1 MAHTSPLPVGIASE
15 LLDCA
20 TDLLEM
26 NARKFRSCCQ
36 EELEIISVTGIV
48 PGHSKVRAILL
59 QSASLMRTD
68 IQELESLNSMVKL
81 AVLRSNNNRIS
92 LALLSSRVCLRK
104 LIAMN
109 APGCRVRDIKP
120 FAACLARS
128 ATIFG
133 EGYHSLQDD
142 ESRWESP
149 SSNNLNTSFQPGKPL
164 LYDPVDA
171 DSLQASRWAMK
182 YHTLFMKQFR
192 LFWKDKTV
200 APNKLMALVVP
211 CHSNDRNFVSWASCM
226 TVGKQVLMVKLCAVG
241 NDGAL
246 AFAVSNSK
254 VGSSSGFEFQ
264 TSLAIIAS
272 LCTIATD
279 RKNRGE
285 PMLGISV
292 QEMNM
297 KLTLQDG
304 SIIDPV
310 GPPSEVCKLRARYA
324 HKPKPKQNNKDD
336 AIDDEDDTSE
346 NDGNVNTGQSSDMS
360 DGDDSA
366 SDEDIVSKQ
375 CREKERDAQVMKLL
389 FSDDD
394 NEIDDASSVNDAG
407 SDFDNNDFDQ
417 LSQLNVSM
425 AASAANRTAQVS
437 EIGITEAADA
447 LQDQCDSAK
456 KTDSTAF
463 MSDAD
468 QQQEAILQQI
478 LLGQSGHGPGCNG
491 NSHGDCKPHDKSYD
505 PTIGEAERFRFEQSV
520 AEPMANAF
528 VDHWKINVRQICEA
542 LTFREQGK
550 DKPRGDNGEMSLVLE
565 VKDET
570 ATVKFVQWS
579 TSNLKHGREIFL
591 DSDNKIIC
599 PVNFIQRARDF
610 QTPHIHMVVPAV
622 GASVR
627 KVRKSD
633 RPEMPSLIVAI
644 WTMFKDAI
652 ASHVRVFEEAI
663 SFDDASIGIHKC
675 QICLSDDVRSNI
687 HRCAFCALS
696 CHRTCN
702 SVLAEK
708 TDKSEHSVAFDLPGV
723 SIGMLPRMLLAPAPM
738 LAGANGPNDSS
749 DESQCSWSSSLALA
763 IVNGRKDFSYG
774 LDIS

>member
-1 MAHTSPLPVGIASE
+1 MKRAHKYQLVKSNKRNDVEMCKLDDDDDRALQISTGKVRLTKTGFVALGIRKALALSSAVAFPLAILFDVSRQTVCRAETSVWAMLVMRSAAFHKIISDVLNRISVFLANKDQATVSPSLALTDVDYAVVAAHDLGVPVPHSTDEIALADAPFFLGGAEEFLLEAPEHVLTAFLATFATQEYNDQQGRGQGGDDPLRDADDMDDDEDELGGNDDQEAYRIQVSKWVKGSLEVLKDPLFWYAVHVSYHTKGPVRHFFNILSKYSAWHSSSAFKTPTPANSIPVVELVVRRIWEIDAEFRALCDSYDSWSSDIIRKVSGMRIWGDHGDTLNTNVLKSIALSTALRNYAGFRRRVVELFDRWPWKLFFLIKANPGSPCAVQRGIASE

-36 EELEIISVTGIV
+36 EELEIISVTGI
-48 PGHSKVRAILL
+48 
-59 QSASLMRTD
+59 
-68 IQELESLNSMVKL
+68 
-81 AVLRSNNNRIS
+81 
-92 LALLSSRVCLRK
+92 
-104 LIAMN
+104 
-109 APGCRVRDIKP
+109 
-120 FAACLARS
+120 
-128 ATIFG
+128 
-133 EGYHSLQDD
+133 
-142 ESRWESP
+142 
-149 SSNNLNTSFQPGKPL
+149 
-164 LYDPVDA
+164 
-171 DSLQASRWAMK
+171 
-182 YHTLFMKQFR
+182 
-192 LFWKDKTV
+192 
-200 APNKLMALVVP
+200 
-211 CHSNDRNFVSWASCM
+211 
-226 TVGKQVLMVKLCAVG
+226 
-241 NDGAL
+241 
-246 AFAVSNSK
+246 
-254 VGSSSGFEFQ
+254 

-346 NDGNVNTGQSSDMS
+346 DDGNVNTGQSSDMS

-570 ATVKFVQWS
+570 ATVKFVQGFHWYVATYVAGTS
-579 TSNLKHGREIFL
+579 TDACWRE
-591 DSDNKIIC
+591 
-599 PVNFIQRARDF
+599 
-610 QTPHIHMVVPAV
+610 
-622 GASVR
+622 
-627 KVRKSD
+627 
-633 RPEMPSLIVAI
+633 RPERLI
-644 WTMFKDAI
+644 
-652 ASHVRVFEEAI
+652 
-663 SFDDASIGIHKC
+663 G
-675 QICLSDDVRSNI
+675 
-687 HRCAFCALS
+687 
-696 CHRTCN
+696 
-702 SVLAEK
+702 
-708 TDKSEHSVAFDLPGV
+708 
-723 SIGMLPRMLLAPAPM
+723 
-738 LAGANGPNDSS
+738 
-749 DESQCSWSSSLALA
+749 
-763 IVNGRKDFSYG
+763 
-774 LDIS
+774 